1 MIYTKVYKAGNEEIV
16 KLKMYLRGLGM
27 GIIVTVLILGLS
39 GIHKE
44 ELSEE
49 EIRAKALQLGM
60 VDSKAV
66 VLSEVDQLSSTEGI
80 GYTEEESP
88 TEAESLVEETQ
99 ATEEK
104 SPTEETTATTEKSST
119 EETAATTET
128 NSPTENISAEQ
139 TGTEGEISKAE
150 PERSPGEENSEK
162 IAVLQ
167 IRAGSGS
174 EGISKQ
180 LEELGLVE
188 SAKTF
193 DQYLCDQG
201 YARYLRIG
209 IYEIPLGSTE
219 EEIAKMLTGR

>member
-1 MIYTKVYKAGNEEIV
+1 M

-27 GIIVTVLILGLS
+27 GIIGTVLILGLS
-39 GIHKE
+39 GIHKK
-44 ELSEE
+44 ELSED

-80 GYTEEESP
+80 GPTEEESP
-88 TEAESLVEETQ
+88 TEAESLTEETE

-104 SPTEETTATTEKSST
+104 APTEKTEATEETTAATEKSST
-119 EETAATTET
+119 EETAATTKT
-128 NSPTENISAEQ
+128 NSSTENISTEQ
-139 TGTEGEISKAE
+139 TGAEEEISPAE
-150 PERSPGEENSEK
+150 PERSPEEENSEK

-174 EGISKQ
+174 ESISKQ

-188 SAKTF
+188 SAKAF

-209 IYEIPLGSTE
+209 TYEIPLGSTE